1 LGLQTNFTRKLVHVS
16 VHFCFLFESQALKP
30 KDKAV
35 RKLDLTAC
43 KQVKL
48 IS

>member
-1 LGLQTNFTRKLVHVS
+1 VS
-16 VHFCFLFESQALKP
+16 IYFLFESQALKP

-48 IS
+48 ISQAY